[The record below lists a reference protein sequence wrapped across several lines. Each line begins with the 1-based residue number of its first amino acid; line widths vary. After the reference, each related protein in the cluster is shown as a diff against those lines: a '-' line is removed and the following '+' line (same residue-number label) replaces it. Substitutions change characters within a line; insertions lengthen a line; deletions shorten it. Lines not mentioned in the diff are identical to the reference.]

1 MAPEKRSTL
10 FSFAAGGAAGALDT
24 CITMPLDT
32 VKTQM
37 QINRHA
43 SVVSCVRTI
52 LRHDGAAGL
61 YYGFGPFLLQASG
74 KAAVRFCMFDVLVKA
89 VDAAGIDRTQRPAV
103 WSGVCGLGAGLAEA
117 LLWTA
122 PTERVKGVAGLY
134 VGAGA
139 TAARQA
145 TSVAMR
151 FFFLDSVKGSLC
163 GGLGYEK
170 RSAPSWVTFI
180 SGGVGGF
187 LSAVLNNPID
197 VVKSRIQS
205 GNGGVGML
213 GAMREVVAE
222 RGLSALGAG
231 LQARAARLF
240 MSQAIQFSV
249 VEKLLALGRPS
260 RAVEEK
266 PRVRLAKVAT
276 SAVS

>member
-24 CITMPLDT
+24 CVTMPLDT

-52 LRHDGAAGL
+52 LRHDGAVGL

-122 PTERVKGVAGLY
+122 PTERVKVLKQARAGRGATDVAPSALSLLREQGVAGLY

-170 RSAPSWVTFI
+170 RSAPSCT
-180 SGGVGGF
+180 
-187 LSAVLNNPID
+187 
-197 VVKSRIQS
+197 R
-205 GNGGVGML
+205 
-213 GAMREVVAE
+213 
-222 RGLSALGAG
+222 
-231 LQARAARLF
+231 
-240 MSQAIQFSV
+240 
-249 VEKLLALGRPS
+249 
-260 RAVEEK
+260 
-266 PRVRLAKVAT
+266 
-276 SAVS
+276 